1 MKSGL
6 LNLVLCPLLIA
17 VGLGLTGQPAFPA
30 ETVTIVDIDGKTTA
44 GATLGAWTASR
55 ISCESDAR
63 IEVSVQN
70 ALSMTFA
77 RTANPV
83 AGGSPLVLMANGDR
97 LVLHPGKVQDDVL
110 TATWHK
116 IPSRPAIQLPLES
129 VAAMIL
135 ELPASIDDRQRMY
148 AELQTLPAGEDV
160 ILLAN
165 GDRVQGE
172 FETMDGA
179 FVQMKTAG
187 GSVKLDR
194 TRVQAIRMNP
204 ELTIAPVIQEERL
217 VLSLQ
222 EGSRLTFRSAELL
235 DRELKCVTFSK
246 QEFLIP
252 VSECVACRFYGPRV
266 SPVSEREPFNYSFV
280 PYLSNAWSLVRNA
293 NVLRGPL
300 SLRGTEY
307 GVGLG
312 VHSRAVVTYSILPR
326 DREFRATVGIDD
338 CAAGSGSVRF
348 AVEVDDQRRWES
360 AEVTGRSQPVPI
372 PPIKLIG
379 GKKLSLIVEFGASAD
394 ISDYADWCDAIIIRD

>member
-1 MKSGL
+1 MST
-6 LNLVLCPLLIA
+6 LVVVAYDDAFQAEEVRLKLRRLQKDYLIDLEDA
-17 VGLGLTGQPAFPA
+17 V
-30 ETVTIVDIDGKTTA
+30 V
-44 GATLGAWTASR
+44 ATK
-55 ISCESDAR
+55 D
-63 IEVSVQN
+63 
-70 ALSMTFA
+70 
-77 RTANPV
+77 
-83 AGGSPLVLMANGDR
+83 DK
-97 LVLHPGKVQDDVL
+97 GKV
-110 TATWHK
+110 
-116 IPSRPAIQLPLES
+116 
-129 VAAMIL
+129 
-135 ELPASIDDRQRMY
+135 
-148 AELQTLPAGEDV
+148 
-160 ILLAN
+160 
-165 GDRVQGE
+165 
-172 FETMDGA
+172 
-179 FVQMKTAG
+179 
-187 GSVKLDR
+187 KLH
-194 TRVQAIRMNP
+194 QAINM
-204 ELTIAPVIQEERL
+204 TGAEERL

-379 GKKLSLIVEFGASAD
+379 GKRLSLIVEFGASAD